1 MTMTTT
7 TRRLSLLL
15 LLAACSDSSDQ
26 VTAPSFAAG
35 DTAFCVTLGADYKNN
50 VGAMA
55 AVALPSLT
63 VTKDILHGATSGDPV
78 LRAFG
83 KKLYVINRTAGNVT
97 IVDATNGS
105 DWSVESQFSTGSTS
119 NPQDVAVAGNKL
131 YVATYA
137 GTGLQV
143 WDLTTKTQTK
153 MVDLSSY
160 DPDGVPN
167 AQSVAVSGSFA
178 YVTLDLL
185 DTATPPSPRGVGK
198 VVVVDTS
205 NDTVKTALDLNFP
218 DPYGM
223 FVAKGST
230 LLVPTLADFSGVDG
244 CVEQVVTG
252 ATPDVG
258 SCLVKNSDL
267 GFATV
272 SAIAVGTN
280 GTYLAVSAFDAHF
293 NQTASLRQL
302 DAQGHLAA
310 QAMTP
315 STELPTDVA
324 FAPSGQLVYADQAG
338 GGIRVY
344 DLATQKELTT
354 MPLNIGLGP
363 ASQNG
368 IVCMAR

>member
-1 MTMTTT
+1 MTMMTN

-78 LRAFG
+78 IRAYG
-83 KKLYVINRTAGNVT
+83 KKLYVINRSAGNVT
-97 IVDATNGS
+97 IVDTTNGS

-137 GTGLQV
+137 GPGVEV
-143 WDLTTKTQTK
+143 WDLTTKTQSK
-153 MVDLSSY
+153 VVDLSAD
-160 DPDGVPN
+160 DPDGSPN
-167 AQSVAVSGSFA
+167 AQSVAVSGGFA

-185 DTATPPSPRGVGK
+185 DTGTPPSPRGVGK
-198 VVVVDTS
+198 IAVIDTS
-205 NDTVKTALDLNFP
+205 NDTVTDTLDLNFSN
-218 DPYGM
+218 PYGM
-223 FVAKGST
+223 FVTRGST
-230 LLVPTLADFSGVDG
+230 LIVPTLADFSGVDG
-244 CVEQVVTG
+244 CVEQVATG
-252 ATPDVG
+252 ASPDVMP
-258 SCLVKNSDL
+258 CLIKNSVL
-267 GFATV
+267 GGTV
-272 SAIAVGTN
+272 SAIAVGTS
-280 GTYLAVSAFDAHF
+280 GTYLAVSTFDASF

-302 DAQGHLAA
+302 NAQGTLAT
-310 QAMTP
+310 QPMTP
-315 STELPTDVA
+315 SGELPTDVA

-344 DLATQKELTT
+344 DLAMQKELTT
-354 MPLNIGLGP
+354 MPLNVGLPP

>member
-1 MTMTTT
+1 MMTN
-7 TRRLSLLL
+7 RRLCVLF

-26 VTAPSFAAG
+26 TTAPSFAAG
-35 DTAFCVTLGADYKNN
+35 DTAFCVALGADYKNN
-50 VGAMA
+50 VGSMA
-55 AVALPSLT
+55 ALALPSRT
-63 VTKDILHGATSGDPV
+63 VTTDILHGAASGDPV

-83 KKLYVINRTAGNVT
+83 KKLYVINRQAGNVT
-97 IVDATNGS
+97 IVDTTNGS
-105 DWSVESQFSTGSTS
+105 DWSVEAQFSTGATS

-167 AQSVAVSGSFA
+167 AQSVAVAGGFA

-185 DTATPPSPRGVGK
+185 DASPAPRGVGK
-198 VVVVDTS
+198 VVVVDTT
-205 NDTVKTALDLNFP
+205 NDTVKTALDLNYA

-223 FVAKGST
+223 FVAQGST

-244 CVEQVVTG
+244 CVERVTTG
-252 ATPDVG
+252 ATPAVG

-272 SAIAVGTN
+272 SAIAIGTT
-280 GTYLAVSAFDAHF
+280 GTYLAVSSFDAQF

-310 QAMTP
+310 QPMTP
-315 STELPTDVA
+315 STQLPTDVA
-324 FAPSGQLVYADQAG
+324 FAPSGQLVYADQSG
-338 GGIRVY
+338 GGIRVF
-344 DLATQKELTT
+344 DVATQAEVTT
-354 MPLNIGLGP
+354 APLNIGLSP

-368 IVCMAR
+368 IVCMSR